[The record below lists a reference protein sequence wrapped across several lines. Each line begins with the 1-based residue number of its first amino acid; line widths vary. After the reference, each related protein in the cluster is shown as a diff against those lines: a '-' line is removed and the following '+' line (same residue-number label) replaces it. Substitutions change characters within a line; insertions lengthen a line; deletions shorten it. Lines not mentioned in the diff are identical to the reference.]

1 MTKLF
6 ISYAHLDSGI
16 VLNISRQLKDAGYE
30 LWIDKWGI
38 QGGDLW
44 VSEIVKGIRGCD
56 VFLLFVSSNSVSSEF
71 VRRELDV
78 AFGEN
83 RKIIHVM
90 IESVEI
96 PESWVYQLAG
106 LQYVDYRNPDWK
118 SQLLE
123 ALGGEH
129 PQPPF
134 SARTTGKLNN
144 PYSSLPVLELIERAL
159 VFSNREDELQ
169 RGIQQLKDHRVLL
182 VTGMP
187 GIGKST
193 FARALLD
200 SIPADS
206 PEPFWYSFYRH
217 RNSGNTLGGLLDRI
231 SGHLEICLGQE
242 VRRDVLA
249 FRDPPGRNASVN
261 DVDALI
267 GFLNQEKPIWL
278 VFDNLETALSRET
291 NGFLDEG
298 IELLFDSLKNNT
310 HNAKIIITNPFVPV
324 LQNGETF
331 LEAGTEAITLK
342 GLDDASSIAFLRAFG
357 VQSISES
364 DLTQLLGEINGHPL
378 LLENVARDI
387 KTLSTSA
394 PVDLK
399 GGLEENIQRF
409 GDFLKKDLSS
419 QEFNALQSL
428 TTLNREISLTGLC
441 QIADVRRGTVVRLRE
456 IGLLQVNEAGGF
468 WLHNMVRNSIR
479 STEPEKLKEIHLR
492 AMNFFRGQTVPSLPQ
507 SVEDYANVF
516 EWYYHAIQA
525 HDLENAYTALYSTG
539 LETQLTNWNE
549 YDLLTKLCE
558 QALETAS
565 RQPNSLSHVE
575 QARIHRTLGTLYFY
589 SGDFTKS
596 ITFLKIAV
604 DLLQLGENQDLRI
617 ALLIELSESY
627 NGNRDFSIAMDVC
640 NQAANELSSLS
651 NESLKAR
658 VVHLRGIINRD
669 RGNLE
674 QALSDIKEALDW
686 YRKLMDHTHIANA
699 SVDLGVIYYQNNQFD
714 EAILTYQKVITL
726 CDAIKDLRGV
736 MIAHYN
742 IGDIYLQGG
751 KIALAF
757 TELQKALEIAR
768 QKKFG
773 WMEVLAGLAFVET
786 RLASLELDAAQGELE
801 VLDPL
806 IRKQESPCSLG
817 YEFALYARLYWKR
830 GQSESA
836 RDYYRRALGKL
847 EIADCQELKA
857 RTYLTYSGFLK
868 EQGYSLQAKDA
879 LMKGKGIFAEIN
891 NQLGLNAAEA
901 AILELDSN
909 LAG

>member
-6 ISYAHLDSGI
+6 ISYAHLDSGT
-16 VLNISRQLKDAGYE
+16 VLNISRQLKEAGYE
-30 LWIDKWGI
+30 LWIDKLGI

-56 VFLLFVSSNSVSSEF
+56 IFLLFVSSNSVRSEY

-78 AFGEN
+78 AFGEK

-90 IESVEI
+90 IENVEI

-129 PQPPF
+129 PQPASPV
-134 SARTTGKLNN
+134 RTTGKLNN

-217 RNSGNTLGGLLDRI
+217 RTSGNTLGVLLDRL
-231 SGHLEICLGQE
+231 SGHLEVCLGQE
-242 VRRDVLA
+242 VRRDVLS
-249 FRDPPGRNASVN
+249 FRDSPSGTASVN

-267 GFLNQEKPIWL
+267 GFLNQDTPIWL
-278 VFDNLETALSRET
+278 VFDNMETVLSHET

-298 IELLFDSLKNNT
+298 LELLFDSLKNNT
-310 HNAKIIITNPFVPV
+310 HNAKIIITNPFVPD
-324 LQNGETF
+324 LRSGEPF

-357 VQSISES
+357 VQNISDS
-364 DLTQLLGEINGHPL
+364 DLVQLLVEINGHPFML
-378 LLENVARDI
+378 NNIAHDI
-387 KTLSTSA
+387 KTLGTSTPEA
-394 PVDLK
+394 LK
-399 GGLEENIQRF
+399 GGLDEMIQRY
-409 GDFLKKDLSS
+409 GETLKQHLSS
-419 QEFNALQSL
+419 QEFTTLQSM
-428 TTLNREISLTGLC
+428 TTLNREISLSGLC
-441 QIADVRRGTVVRLRE
+441 QIAQVRHGVVVRLRE
-456 IGLLQVNEAGGF
+456 IGLLQINNAGEY
-468 WLHNMVRNSIR
+468 WLHNIVRNSIR
-479 STEPEKLKEIHLR
+479 LTDPEKLKENHLR
-492 AMNFFRGQTVPSLPQ
+492 AMNFFRSQTVPSLPQ
-507 SVEDYANVF
+507 SVEEYANVF
-516 EWYYHAIQA
+516 EWYHHAIQA
-525 HDLENAYTALYSTG
+525 HDLKNAYTALYSSG
-539 LETQLTNWNE
+539 LEAQLTSWNE
-549 YDLLTKLCE
+549 FDLLTKLCE
-558 QALETAS
+558 QILEAAS
-565 RQPNSLSHVE
+565 RQTNILSHVE

-589 SGDFTKS
+589 SGDFTQS
-596 ITFLKIAV
+596 ITYLKTAV
-604 DLLQLGENQDLRI
+604 DLLQVGENQELRI

-627 NGNRDFSIAMDVC
+627 NGNRDFSIAMNVC
-640 NQAANELSSLS
+640 NQAVNELSALS
-651 NESLKAR
+651 NEGLKAR
-658 VVHLRGIINRD
+658 VIHLRGIINRD

-674 QALSDIKEALDW
+674 QALSDIKEALDL
-686 YRKLMDHTHIANA
+686 YTRLMDHTHIANA
-699 SVDLGVIYYQNNQFD
+699 TVDLGVIHYQNNQFD
-714 EAILTYQKVITL
+714 EAVLIYQKVITL
-726 CDAIKDLRGV
+726 CDSIKDLRGV

-751 KIALAF
+751 KISPAF
-757 TELQKALEIAR
+757 IEFQKALEIAR

-786 RLASLELDAAQGELE
+786 RLDLLELDAAQDELKI
-801 VLDPL
+801 LDPL
-806 IRKQESPCSLG
+806 IRKHESPCSLG
-817 YEFALYARLYWKR
+817 NEFALYARLYWKH
-830 GQSESA
+830 GQIESA
-836 RDYYRRALGKL
+836 RDYFRRALGKL
-847 EIADCQELKA
+847 EFADCQELKA
-857 RTYLTYSGFLK
+857 RTYLAYSGFLK
-868 EQGYSLQAKDA
+868 EQGYDVQAKDA

-891 NQLGLNAAEA
+891 NELGLKAAEA
-901 AILELDSN
+901 AMTGLEN
-909 LAG
+909 VG